1 VAPESQALTQVKQ
14 NRIACLSLAILIAGP
29 LAAHIGSPDVFF
41 QGDAGPYHLVV
52 SIRTPQMIPGVAEI
66 QIRSSTPGVKQL
78 KIVPLYIVG
87 EGSKY
92 PPPPDVLLPSKDDPQ
107 FFSGKLWLMASGS
120 WQVRVE
126 ADGDAGS
133 GTIAVPVP
141 AAARSTMPMQK
152 SLGALL
158 AGLMVLLVA
167 GIISIIGAARREGQL
182 EPGQQAGPAQ
192 KRAARFVMGG
202 AFLVVAGVLAGG
214 AFWWKTAAANLSN
227 RMIYTAP
234 DLFVSLV
241 PGDQMLLRIGES
253 KWHTRRPETVAT
265 PLMPDHGHLMHL
277 FLIRT
282 PQMDRFYHLH
292 PVPDKGGVFLDDLPP
307 IAPGHYQVFADI
319 VRVSGFPDTLSAQLD
334 IPETAGKPLS
344 GDDST
349 ASAAPISA
357 DSQNAK
363 DASGANAKDAS
374 SANPKDPSA
383 NAKDT
388 KDVKDAQA
396 NLISALPDGTRMIWE
411 RTAGPLPANQLLW
424 FKFRLED
431 ASGKPVAN
439 LEPYM
444 GMAGHAEFIRSDLS
458 VFAHVH
464 PDGSVPM
471 AAVELADATL
481 AKNSEAAVP
490 SNSSALA
497 EVKTLDMSAMPG
509 MATGPIGPDVS
520 FPYGFPQPGLYRIFV
535 QVKYDGRVET
545 GVFDAQVK

>member
-1 VAPESQALTQVKQ
+1 MKTPH
-14 NRIACLSLAILIAGP
+14 IAWLLLAISIAAP

-52 SIRTPQMIPGVAEI
+52 SIRTPQMIPGIAEI
-66 QIRSSTPGVKQL
+66 QIRSSTPGVKQI

-126 ADGDAGS
+126 AVGDAGS

-167 GIISIIGAARREGQL
+167 GIVSIIGAARREGQL

-192 KRAARFVMGG
+192 KRAARFVMAG
-202 AFLVVAGVLAGG
+202 AFLVVAAVLVGG

-227 RMIYTAP
+227 RMIYRAP

-241 PGDQMLLRIGES
+241 PGDQMLLRIGDS

-282 PQMDRFYHLH
+282 PLMDRFFHLH
-292 PVPDKGGVFLDDLPP
+292 PVPDKGGIFLDDLPP
-307 IAPGHYQVFADI
+307 IAAGHYQVFADI
-319 VRVSGFPDTLSAQLD
+319 VRVSGFPDTLSAQIDL
-334 IPETAGKPLS
+334 PETTGKPLS

-349 ASAAPISA
+349 ASAPPILP
-357 DSQNAK
+357 DSRNAK
-363 DASGANAKDAS
+363 DASGANAKDAES
-374 SANPKDPSA
+374 VKN
-383 NAKDT
+383 T
-388 KDVKDAQA
+388 KEAQA
-396 NLISALPDGTRMIWE
+396 TLISSLPDGTRMVWE
-411 RTAGPLPANQLLW
+411 RAPGPLPANQLLW

-431 ASGKPVAN
+431 ANGKPVAN

-444 GMAGHAEFIRSDLS
+444 GMAGHAEFVLSDLS

-471 AAVELADATL
+471 AAVQLADATL
-481 AKNSEAAVP
+481 AKNSAFPASSNPPEATEMKMPAM
-490 SNSSALA
+490 A
-497 EVKTLDMSAMPG
+497 AMPG
-509 MATGPIGPDVS
+509 MASGPLAPEVS
-520 FPYGFPQPGLYRIFV
+520 FPYGFPKPGLYRIFV
-535 QVKYDGRVET
+535 QVKYNGRVET
-545 GVFDAQVK
+545 GVFDAEAK

>member
-1 VAPESQALTQVKQ
+1 MKTTH
-14 NRIACLSLAILIAGP
+14 IAWLVLAILIAGP

-52 SIRTPQMIPGVAEI
+52 SIRTPQMIPGIAEI
-66 QIRSSTPGVKQL
+66 QIRTSTPGVKQI

-152 SLGALL
+152 GLGALL
-158 AGLMVLLVA
+158 AALMVLLVA
-167 GIISIIGAARREGQL
+167 GIVSIIGAARREGQL
-182 EPGQQAGPAQ
+182 EPGQQVGPAQ
-192 KRAARFVMGG
+192 KRAARLVMAG
-202 AFLVVAGVLAGG
+202 AFLIVAAVLVGG

-241 PGDQMLLRIGES
+241 PGDQMLLRIGDS

-265 PLMPDHGHLMHL
+265 TLMPDHGHLMHL

-307 IAPGHYQVFADI
+307 IAAGHYQVFADI
-319 VRVSGFPDTLSAQLD
+319 VRVSGFPDTLSAQID

-349 ASAAPISA
+349 ASAAPISP

-363 DASGANAKDAS
+363 DASAQTKARSAKIQTTR
-374 SANPKDPSA
+374 K
-383 NAKDT
+383 
-388 KDVKDAQA
+388 QA
-396 NLISALPDGTRMIWE
+396 
-411 RTAGPLPANQLLW
+411 
-424 FKFRLED
+424 
-431 ASGKPVAN
+431 
-439 LEPYM
+439 
-444 GMAGHAEFIRSDLS
+444 
-458 VFAHVH
+458 
-464 PDGSVPM
+464 
-471 AAVELADATL
+471 
-481 AKNSEAAVP
+481 
-490 SNSSALA
+490 
-497 EVKTLDMSAMPG
+497 
-509 MATGPIGPDVS
+509 
-520 FPYGFPQPGLYRIFV
+520 
-535 QVKYDGRVET
+535 
-545 GVFDAQVK
+545 

>member
-1 VAPESQALTQVKQ
+1 VKT
-14 NRIACLSLAILIAGP
+14 NRIARLLFAIVIAVP
-29 LAAHIGSPDVFF
+29 LAAHVGSPDVFF

-66 QIRSSTPGVKQL
+66 QIRSSAPGVRQVKV
-78 KIVPLYIVG
+78 VPLYIVG

-120 WQVRVE
+120 WQVRIE

-141 AAARSTMPMQK
+141 AAARNTMPMQK

-167 GIISIIGAARREGQL
+167 GIVSIVGAARREGQL
-182 EPGQQAGPAQ
+182 EPGQLAGPTQ
-192 KRAARFVMGG
+192 KRAARIVMTG
-202 AFLVVAGVLAGG
+202 AFLVVVGVLAGG
-214 AFWWKTAAANLSN
+214 AFWWNSAAAKLSD
-227 RMIYTAP
+227 RMIYKAP
-234 DLFVSLV
+234 ELFVSLV
-241 PGDQMLLRIGES
+241 PGDQMILRIGDS

-292 PVPDKGGVFLDDLPP
+292 PVEDKGGVFLDDLPP
-307 IAPGHYQVFADI
+307 IAVGHYQVFADI
-319 VRVSGFPDTLSAQLD
+319 VRVSGFPDTLTAEID
-334 IPETAGKPLS
+334 IPETTGKPLS

-349 ASAAPISA
+349 VAAAPISA
-357 DSQNAK
+357 AQDAK
-363 DASGANAKDAS
+363 NSVAS
-374 SANPKDPSA
+374 
-383 NAKDT
+383 
-388 KDVKDAQA
+388 
-396 NLISALPDGTRMIWE
+396 LISPLADGTRMIWE
-411 RTAGPLPANQLLW
+411 RAPGPLPANQLLW
-424 FKFRLED
+424 FKFRVDD
-431 ASGKPVAN
+431 ANGKQVAS

-444 GMAGHAEFIRSDLS
+444 GMAGHAEFVRSDFS

-471 AAVELADATL
+471 AAVQLADATL
-481 AKNSEAAVP
+481 PAKSGSANASD
-490 SNSSALA
+490 SSAVT
-497 EVKTLDMSAMPG
+497 EMNMPG
-509 MATGPIGPDVS
+509 MAMGPVGPEVS
-520 FPYGFPQPGLYRIFV
+520 FPYGFPKAGAYRIFV
-535 QVKYDGRVET
+535 QVKHDGRVET
-545 GVFDAQVK
+545 GVFDAEVK

>member
-1 VAPESQALTQVKQ
+1 MKTIHIVWLV
-14 NRIACLSLAILIAGP
+14 LAILIAGP

-66 QIRSSTPGVKQL
+66 QIRSSTPGVKQV

-92 PPPPDVLLPSKDDPQ
+92 PPPPDVLLPSKDDSQ

-167 GIISIIGAARREGQL
+167 GIVSILGAARREGQL
-182 EPGQQAGPAQ
+182 EPGQQAGPTQ
-192 KRAARFVMGG
+192 KRAARFVM
-202 AFLVVAGVLAGG
+202 AVALLIVAAVLAGG

-241 PGDQMLLRIGES
+241 PGDQMLLRIGDS
-253 KWHTRRPETVAT
+253 KWHTRRPDTVAT

-282 PQMDRFYHLH
+282 PQMNRFYHLH
-292 PVPDKGGVFLDDLPP
+292 PMPDKGGAFLDDLPP
-307 IAPGHYQVFADI
+307 IAAGHYQVFADI
-319 VRVSGFPDTLSAQLD
+319 VRVSGFPDTLSAQID
-334 IPETAGKPLS
+334 IPETTGKPLS

-349 ASAAPISA
+349 ASAPPISA
-357 DSQNAK
+357 DSQSAK
-363 DASGANAKDAS
+363 DASGASAKD
-374 SANPKDPSA
+374 PR
-383 NAKDT
+383 
-388 KDVKDAQA
+388 DAQA
-396 NLISALPDGTRMIWE
+396 SLISSLPDGTRMIWE
-411 RTAGPLPANQLLW
+411 RAPGPLPANQLLW

-431 ASGKPVAN
+431 TNGKSVAN

-444 GMAGHAEFIRSDLS
+444 GMAGHAEFVRSDLS

-471 AAVELADATL
+471 AAVQLADATL
-481 AKNSEAAVP
+481 AKNTATPAS
-490 SNSSALA
+490 SNPPTTT
-497 EVKTLDMSAMPG
+497 EMNMPG
-509 MATGPIGPDVS
+509 MATGPIGPEVS
-520 FPYGFPQPGLYRIFV
+520 FPYGFPKPGLYRIFV
-535 QVKYDGRVET
+535 QVKYNGRVET

>member
-1 VAPESQALTQVKQ
+1 VKT
-14 NRIACLSLAILIAGP
+14 NRIACLVLAISIAAP
-29 LAAHIGSPDVFF
+29 LAAHIGSPDVYF

-52 SIRTPQMIPGVAEI
+52 SIRTPQMIPGIAEI
-66 QIRSSTPGVKQL
+66 QIRSSTPGVKQV

-92 PPPPDVLLPSKDDPQ
+92 PPPPDLLLPSKDDPQ

-158 AGLMVLLVA
+158 AALMLLLVA
-167 GIISIIGAARREGQL
+167 GIVSIVGAARREGQL
-182 EPGQQAGPAQ
+182 EPGQQAGPVQ
-192 KRAARFVMGG
+192 KRAARFVMAG
-202 AFLVVAGVLAGG
+202 AFLVVAAVLVGG

-241 PGDQMLLRIGES
+241 PGDQMLLRIGDS
-253 KWHTRRPETVAT
+253 KWHTRRPDTVAT

-292 PVPDKGGVFLDDLPP
+292 PQPDKGGVFLDDLPP
-307 IAPGHYQVFADI
+307 VAAGHYQVFADI
-319 VRVSGFPDTLSAQLD
+319 VRVSGFPDTLSAQID

-349 ASAAPISA
+349 ASAAPISPN
-357 DSQNAK
+357 SQNAK
-363 DASGANAKDAS
+363 DTTGSQNT
-374 SANPKDPSA
+374 N
-383 NAKDT
+383 
-388 KDVKDAQA
+388 DAQA
-396 NLISALPDGTRMIWE
+396 SLMSSLPDGTRMVWE
-411 RTAGPLPANQLLW
+411 RAPGPLPANQLLW

-431 ASGKPVAN
+431 ANGKAVPN

-444 GMAGHAEFIRSDLS
+444 GMAGHAEFVRSDLS

-481 AKNSEAAVP
+481 AKNSALPAS
-490 SNSSALA
+490 SNSPATT
-497 EVKTLDMSAMPG
+497 EMNMPG
-509 MATGPIGPDVS
+509 MAMGPIGPEVS
-520 FPYGFPQPGLYRIFV
+520 FPYGFPKPGLYRIFV
-535 QVKYDGRVET
+535 QVKYNGQVET

>member
-1 VAPESQALTQVKQ
+1 MKT
-14 NRIACLSLAILIAGP
+14 NRIAWLVLSILIAEP

-66 QIRSSTPGVKQL
+66 QIRSSTPGVKQI

-92 PPPPDVLLPSKDDPQ
+92 PPPPDVLRPSKDDPQ

-167 GIISIIGAARREGQL
+167 GIVSILGAARREGQL
-182 EPGQQAGPAQ
+182 EPGQQAGPTQ
-192 KRAARFVMGG
+192 KRAARFVMAG
-202 AFLVVAGVLAGG
+202 ALMIVAAVLAGG

-234 DLFVSLV
+234 ELFVSLV
-241 PGDQMLLRIGES
+241 PGDQMLLRIGDS
-253 KWHTRRPETVAT
+253 KWHTRRPDTVAT

-292 PVPDKGGVFLDDLPP
+292 PMPDKGGAFLDDLPP
-307 IAPGHYQVFADI
+307 IAAGHYQVFADI
-319 VRVSGFPDTLSAQLD
+319 VRVSGFPDTLSAQID
-334 IPETAGKPLS
+334 IPETTGKPLS

-349 ASAAPISA
+349 ASAPPISA
-357 DSQNAK
+357 DSQSPK
-363 DASGANAKDAS
+363 EASGAS
-374 SANPKDPSA
+374 
-383 NAKDT
+383 AKDT
-388 KDVKDAQA
+388 GSVKDTKDAQA
-396 NLISALPDGTRMIWE
+396 NLISSLPDGTRMIWE
-411 RTAGPLPANQLLW
+411 RAPGPLPANQLLW

-431 ASGKPVAN
+431 TNGKSVAN

-444 GMAGHAEFIRSDLS
+444 GMAGHAEFVRSDLS

-471 AAVELADATL
+471 AAVQLADATL
-481 AKNSEAAVP
+481 AKNAAIP
-490 SNSSALA
+490 ASSNPPTTT
-497 EVKTLDMSAMPG
+497 EMNMPG
-509 MATGPIGPDVS
+509 MATGPIGPEVS
-520 FPYGFPQPGLYRIFV
+520 FPYGFPKPGVYRIFV
-535 QVKYDGRVET
+535 QVKYNGRVET

>member
-1 VAPESQALTQVKQ
+1 
-14 NRIACLSLAILIAGP
+14 
-29 LAAHIGSPDVFF
+29 
-41 QGDAGPYHLVV
+41 
-52 SIRTPQMIPGVAEI
+52 MIPGIAEI
-66 QIRSSTPGVKQL
+66 QIRSSTPGVKQI

-92 PPPPDVLLPSKDDPQ
+92 PPPPDVLLPSKDDSQ

-167 GIISIIGAARREGQL
+167 GIVSIIGAARREGQL

-192 KRAARFVMGG
+192 KRAARLVMAG
-202 AFLVVAGVLAGG
+202 AFLIVAAVLVGG

-241 PGDQMLLRIGES
+241 PGDQMLLRIGDS

-292 PVPDKGGVFLDDLPP
+292 PAPDKGGVFLDNLPP
-307 IAPGHYQVFADI
+307 VAAGHYQVFADI
-319 VRVSGFPDTLSAQLD
+319 VRVSGFPDTLSAQID

-363 DASGANAKDAS
+363 DVIGANAKE
-374 SANPKDPSA
+374 
-383 NAKDT
+383 T
-388 KDVKDAQA
+388 KDANNTKDANDANDAQA
-396 NLISALPDGTRMIWE
+396 SLISSLPDGTRMVWE
-411 RTAGPLPANQLLW
+411 RATGPLRANQLLW
-424 FKFRLED
+424 FKFRLENPN
-431 ASGKPVAN
+431 GKPVAN

-471 AAVELADATL
+471 AAVQLADATL
-481 AKNSEAAVP
+481 AKNAAFPAASNPPEATEMKMP
-490 SNSSALA
+490 
-497 EVKTLDMSAMPG
+497 DMAAMPG
-509 MATGPIGPDVS
+509 MADEPLAPEVS
-520 FPYGFPQPGLYRIFV
+520 FPYGFPKPGLYRIFV
-535 QVKYDGRVET
+535 QVKYNGRVET

>member
-1 VAPESQALTQVKQ
+1 MKATH
-14 NRIACLSLAILIAGP
+14 IAWIVLAILIAGP

-52 SIRTPQMIPGVAEI
+52 SIRTPQMIPGIAEI
-66 QIRSSTPGVKQL
+66 QIRSSTPGVKQI

-167 GIISIIGAARREGQL
+167 GIVSIIGAARREGQL

-192 KRAARFVMGG
+192 KRAARFVMAG
-202 AFLVVAGVLAGG
+202 AFLVVAAVLVGG

-241 PGDQMLLRIGES
+241 PGDQMLLRIGDS

-292 PVPDKGGVFLDDLPP
+292 PVPDKGGVFLDNLPP
-307 IAPGHYQVFADI
+307 VAAGHYQVFADI
-319 VRVSGFPDTLSAQLD
+319 VRVSGFPDTLSAQID

-349 ASAAPISA
+349 ASAVPISA

-363 DASGANAKDAS
+363 DVSRRQCERNQRREAHKRRASKPDFRAAGRHANG
-374 SANPKDPSA
+374 
-383 NAKDT
+383 
-388 KDVKDAQA
+388 
-396 NLISALPDGTRMIWE
+396 LGTRRRPAPRQSIALVQIST
-411 RTAGPLPANQLLW
+411 RGRKRQTGRKPRALHGNGRPRRIRPL
-424 FKFRLED
+424 RLER
-431 ASGKPVAN
+431 
-439 LEPYM
+439 L
-444 GMAGHAEFIRSDLS
+444 RSRTS
-458 VFAHVH
+458 RRFSS
-464 PDGSVPM
+464 DGSSR
-471 AAVELADATL
+471 ASRRDA
-481 AKNSEAAVP
+481 
-490 SNSSALA
+490 
-497 EVKTLDMSAMPG
+497 
-509 MATGPIGPDVS
+509 
-520 FPYGFPQPGLYRIFV
+520 R
-535 QVKYDGRVET
+535 
-545 GVFDAQVK
+545 

>member
-1 VAPESQALTQVKQ
+1 VRT
-14 NRIACLSLAILIAGP
+14 NRILWLAFAISVAAP
-29 LAAHIGSPDVFF
+29 LGAHIGSPDVFF
-41 QGDAGPYHLVV
+41 QGDSGPYHLVV
-52 SIRTPQMIPGVAEI
+52 SVRTPQMIPGVADI
-66 QIRSSTPGVKQL
+66 QIRSATPDVKQI

-133 GTIAVPVP
+133 GTMAVPVP

-152 SLGALL
+152 GLGAVL
-158 AGLMVLLVA
+158 AGLMILLVA
-167 GIISIIGAARREGQL
+167 GIVSIIGAARREGQL

-192 KRAARFVMGG
+192 DRAARFVMAGT
-202 AFLVVAGVLAGG
+202 FLIVAAVLAGG

-241 PGDQMLLRIGES
+241 PGDEMLLRIGDS
-253 KWHTRRPETVAT
+253 KWHTRRPETVAI

-292 PVPDKGGVFLDDLPP
+292 PASDKGGVFLEDLPP
-307 IAPGHYQVFADI
+307 IAAGRYQVFADI
-319 VRVSGFPDTLSAQLD
+319 VRVSGFPDTLSAQID
-334 IPETAGKPLS
+334 IPETAGKPLA
-344 GDDST
+344 GDDSS
-349 ASAAPISA
+349 ASAAPIRA
-357 DSQNAK
+357 DSQSAK
-363 DASGANAKDAS
+363 DSQAS
-374 SANPKDPSA
+374 
-383 NAKDT
+383 
-388 KDVKDAQA
+388 
-396 NLISALPDGTRMIWE
+396 LISELPDGMRMVWE
-411 RTAGPLPANQLLW
+411 RAPGPFPANQLLW
-424 FKFRLED
+424 FKFRVED
-431 ASGKPVAN
+431 ANGKPVAS

-444 GMAGHAEFIRSDLS
+444 GMAGHAEFVRSDWS

-471 AAVELADATL
+471 AAVQLAEATL
-481 AKNSEAAVP
+481 AKNS
-490 SNSSALA
+490 ALPA
-497 EVKTLDMSAMPG
+497 TPNPPATTEMSMPG
-509 MATGPIGPDVS
+509 MTTAPTGPEVS
-520 FPYGFPQPGLYRIFV
+520 FPYGFPKPGIYRIFV
-535 QVKYDGRVET
+535 QVRYNDRVET
-545 GVFDAQVK
+545 GVFDADVK

>member
-1 VAPESQALTQVKQ
+1 MKTT
-14 NRIACLSLAILIAGP
+14 RIAWLVLTILIAGP

-66 QIRSSTPGVKQL
+66 QIRSSTHGVKQI

-133 GTIAVPVP
+133 GTLAVPVP

-167 GIISIIGAARREGQL
+167 GIVSIVGAARREGQL

-192 KRAARFVMGG
+192 KRAARFVMAG
-202 AFLVVAGVLAGG
+202 AFLIVAAVLVGG

-241 PGDQMLLRIGES
+241 PGDQMLLRIGDS

-307 IAPGHYQVFADI
+307 IAAGHYQVFADI
-319 VRVSGFPDTLSAQLD
+319 VRVSGFPDTLSAQID

-349 ASAAPISA
+349 ASAPPISP
-357 DSQNAK
+357 DSQN
-363 DASGANAKDAS
+363 
-374 SANPKDPSA
+374 
-383 NAKDT
+383 T
-388 KDVKDAQA
+388 KDAQA
-396 NLISALPDGTRMIWE
+396 SLTFSLPDGTRMIWE
-411 RTAGPLPANQLLW
+411 RTSGSLPANKLLW
-424 FKFRLED
+424 FKFRLD
-431 ASGKPVAN
+431 FANGKPVAN

-444 GMAGHAEFIRSDLS
+444 GMAGHAEFVRSDLS

-464 PDGSVPM
+464 PDGSVSM

-481 AKNSEAAVP
+481 AKNAAIP
-490 SNSSALA
+490 TSPNAPA
-497 EVKTLDMSAMPG
+497 TTEMNMPNMANMSG
-509 MATGPIGPDVS
+509 MADGPLAPEVS
-520 FPYGFPQPGLYRIFV
+520 FPYGFPKPGLYRIFV
-535 QVKYDGRVET
+535 QVKYNGRVET